1 MKFQYLPYIITSVLL
16 LVEISKQINMKIII
30 NRVRVFFALI
40 FSGQLIAFIMLAV
53 NPLSLRAMKDLNDS
67 AHELEKCGK
76 EYWGPDYKVP
86 RYNLIDFFV

>member
-1 MKFQYLPYIITSVLL
+1 MKFQHLPYIITSVLL

-86 RYNLIDFFV
+86 RYNLMDFFV

>member
-1 MKFQYLPYIITSVLL
+1 MKFQYLPYIITSILL

-67 AHELEKCGK
+67 ADDLEKCGK

-86 RYNLIDFFV
+86 RYNLMDLFV

>member
-16 LVEISKQINMKIII
+16 LVEISKQIDMKKII
-30 NRVRVFFALI
+30 NRVRSFFALI

-53 NPLSLRAMKDLNDS
+53 NPLSMRAMKDLNDS

-86 RYNLIDFFV
+86 RYNLMDFFV

>member
-1 MKFQYLPYIITSVLL
+1 MKFQYLPYIITSILL
-16 LVEISKQINMKIII
+16 LVEISKQMNMKKII
-30 NRVRVFFALI
+30 NRVRSFFALI

-53 NPLSLRAMKDLNDS
+53 NPLSMRAMKDLNDS

-86 RYNLIDFFV
+86 RYNLMDFFV

>member
-1 MKFQYLPYIITSVLL
+1 MKFQYLPYIITSILL
-16 LVEISKQINMKIII
+16 LVEFSKRINMKIII
-30 NRVRVFFALI
+30 NRVHGFFALL

-67 AHELEKCGK
+67 ADALEKCGK

>member
-16 LVEISKQINMKIII
+16 LVEISKRMNMKKII
-30 NRVRVFFALI
+30 NRVHGFFALI

-67 AHELEKCGK
+67 ADELEKCGK

>member
-1 MKFQYLPYIITSVLL
+1 MKFQHLPYIITSVLL

>member
-1 MKFQYLPYIITSVLL
+1 MKLQYLPYIITSILL
-16 LVEISKQINMKIII
+16 LVEISKQMNMKKII
-30 NRVRVFFALI
+30 NRVRSFFALI

-53 NPLSLRAMKDLNDS
+53 NPLSMRAMKDLNDS

-86 RYNLIDFFV
+86 RYNLMDFFV

>member
-1 MKFQYLPYIITSVLL
+1 MKFQYLPYIITSILL
-16 LVEISKQINMKIII
+16 LVEISKRMDMKIII
-30 NRVRVFFALI
+30 NRAHGFFALI

-53 NPLSLRAMKDLNDS
+53 NPLSLWAMKDLNDS
-67 AHELEKCGK
+67 ADELEKCGK

>member
-16 LVEISKQINMKIII
+16 LVEISKQINMKKII
-30 NRVRVFFALI
+30 NRVRSFFALI

-86 RYNLIDFFV
+86 RYNLMDFFV

>member
-16 LVEISKQINMKIII
+16 LVEISKQINMKKIIS
-30 NRVRVFFALI
+30 RVRVFFALI
-40 FSGQLIAFIMLAV
+40 FSRQLIAYIMVAV

-67 AHELEKCGK
+67 ADELEKCGK

-86 RYNLIDFFV
+86 RYNLMDFFV